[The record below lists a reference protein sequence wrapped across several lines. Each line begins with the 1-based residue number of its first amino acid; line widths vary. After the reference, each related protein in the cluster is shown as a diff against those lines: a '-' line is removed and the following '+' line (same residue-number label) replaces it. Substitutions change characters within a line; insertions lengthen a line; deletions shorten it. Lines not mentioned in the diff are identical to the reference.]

1 MTKIIQRHDTAANWT
16 AVNPVLAAGEMGV
29 ETDTNKFKFGNGT
42 SAWSELAYVTSGGSG
57 GSGTQLTSL
66 DGATEYGELALGDT
80 LAVADGVL
88 NANLDELSNEVNT
101 LTGEVSTLKS
111 SVAEKQEKFETV
123 LPLSIETKTSELI
136 TGYTISDSTIVPNN
150 NFSIKARNTA
160 CIITTSSSLTYVD
173 MPIKITSKQVC
184 TVPFGNLAN
193 QVSNLLFGYYNGEGI
208 FIPVFSFGCSNSKY
222 IQYLALNKTPITT
235 NMNSVSLFSS
245 RMTEQNSNYN
255 ISSSIFD
262 KMYFQ
267 LYLEGTSLTGFISHK
282 SGSNIYPAV
291 TTFTPTNINDI
302 QLITHARYC
311 HNNSSGPFA
320 KSDFGVYTTGELV
333 TADTMTSPINLS
345 GFRNEFDLSYKAL
358 IANPATT
365 TSLGVVQPDGTSIT
379 VDDAGVISG
388 QNVKTFSGYSDT
400 GTLVLKSINGVLQW
414 VAEG

>member
-16 AVNPVLAAGEMGV
+16 TANPVLAAGEMGV
-29 ETDTNKFKFGNGT
+29 ETDTNKFKFGDGVTAWTGLAYATSGSSGGGGTQIT
-42 SAWSELAYVTSGGSG
+42 SADGVTK
-57 GSGTQLTSL
+57 
-66 DGATEYGELALGDT
+66 YGKLALGDT

-88 NANLDELSNEVNT
+88 NANLDEL
-101 LTGEVSTLKS
+101 LTG
-111 SVAEKQEKFETV
+111 KQDVLTPV
-123 LPLSIETKTSELI
+123 LPLSIETKTYKLI

-160 CIITTSSSLTYVD
+160 CNITTSSSLTYVD

-193 QVSNLLFGYYNGEGI
+193 QVSNLLFGYYNDEGI
-208 FIPVFSFGCSNSKY
+208 FIPVFSFGCSNSTN

-235 NMNSVSLFSS
+235 NMSSVSLFSS
-245 RMTEQNSNYN
+245 RMTEQISNYN

-311 HNNSSGPFA
+311 HNNASGPFA

-333 TADTMTSPINLS
+333 TTDTMTSPINLS
-345 GFRNEFDLSYKAL
+345 GFKNEFDLSKDLSYKVLTA
-358 IANPATT
+358 APATT
-365 TSLGVVQPDGTSIT
+365 SSLGVVKPDGTSIT
-379 VDDAGVISG
+379 VNEAGVISG
-388 QNVKTFSGYSDT
+388 QDVKTFEGYSDT

-414 VAEG
+414 VAEA